1 MSKDLYKIL
10 GVNKQ
15 ATEQDIKKAY
25 RKSALKYHPDRN
37 QGNKEES
44 EKKFKEV
51 SEAYEIL
58 NNKEKRNIYDKYG
71 YDMLSQMN
79 GGVPPESHS
88 DMFSQMFGGG
98 QQRRREQEQERET
111 DIIAMINV
119 DLEDVFS
126 GKKMNK
132 EFQYNKCCI
141 ICEGKGVKKGAK
153 VKHCTG
159 CNGKGVKVSMMQMG
173 PIVQQVQR
181 ECDSCDG
188 KGTIY
193 NRSDICNKCN
203 MKKFVAENDIVTIEI
218 PKGVKSNEKLTFKNK
233 GHENE
238 KGERGNMV
246 LVVKVEDNERFRR
259 NGDDIYM
266 ENVEINLYES
276 LVGTSI
282 SLDYI
287 DGDERHIKIDDIIEP
302 NKNYRVAGLGFP
314 ITGMSGVS
322 GDLYIN
328 FKIEYPQNIE
338 YSEDTFKTL
347 SRILKQKNRVV
358 DPEDNTLHNLTQCSA
373 SNNSYDSDDEDQRPN
388 GQKMECNQQ

>member
-1 MSKDLYKIL
+1 
-10 GVNKQ
+10 
-15 ATEQDIKKAY
+15 
-25 RKSALKYHPDRN
+25 
-37 QGNKEES
+37 
-44 EKKFKEV
+44 
-51 SEAYEIL
+51 
-58 NNKEKRNIYDKYG
+58 
-71 YDMLSQMN
+71 
-79 GGVPPESHS
+79 
-88 DMFSQMFGGG
+88 
-98 QQRRREQEQERET
+98 
-111 DIIAMINV
+111 
-119 DLEDVFS
+119 
-126 GKKMNK
+126 
-132 EFQYNKCCI
+132 
-141 ICEGKGVKKGAK
+141 
-153 VKHCTG
+153 
-159 CNGKGVKVSMMQMG
+159 
-173 PIVQQVQR
+173 
-181 ECDSCDG
+181 
-188 KGTIY
+188 
-193 NRSDICNKCN
+193 

-358 DPEDNTLHNLTQCSA
+358 DPEDNTIHNLTQCSA